1 MKERAERQQQSHVLK
16 PQYAPCLAA
25 TWKKR
30 RTLVMVESLL
40 KSSPHHSPI
49 ASETPYTRAIP
60 ED

>member
-30 RTLVMVESLL
+30 RTLVMVRDGEPYIEPT
-40 KSSPHHSPI
+40 PHNTTI
-49 ASETPYTRAIP
+49 
-60 ED
+60 DVV